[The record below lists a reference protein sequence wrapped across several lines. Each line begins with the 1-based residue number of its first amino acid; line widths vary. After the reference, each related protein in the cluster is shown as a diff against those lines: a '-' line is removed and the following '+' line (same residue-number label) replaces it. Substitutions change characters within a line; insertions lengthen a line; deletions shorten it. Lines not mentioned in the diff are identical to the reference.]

1 MSDPVLHKYFDFGD
15 RALANVTL
23 ESGERVL
30 LTIVPAGFA
39 VHRLHLFGMIPG
51 RCLFGANDVAMQADD
66 QRAHARHAAVAA
78 AAARQGQAPGRFG
91 DARVPRRRHSRPHAA
106 AENKPIPGKVDALD
120 LENPPERPLS
130 LFTRLALTARDADDL
145 VRLFERTRN
154 TSADTAL
161 SFRRLHRA
169 LAQMHGGFRR
179 GHEPA

>member
-15 RALANVTL
+15 RALANLTL

-51 RCLFGANDVAMQADD
+51 RCLFGANNVATQQMTNVLARDTGSCRRC
-66 QRAHARHAAVAA
+66 RARRASTRTSSAMHAFLDAANIDL
-78 AAARQGQAPGRFG
+78 R
-91 DARVPRRRHSRPHAA
+91 AA

-120 LENPPERPLS
+120 LDNPPERPLS
-130 LFTRLALTARDADDL
+130 LFTRLALTARDSDDL

-154 TSADTAL
+154 TV
-161 SFRRLHRA
+161 
-169 LAQMHGGFRR
+169 G
-179 GHEPA
+179 